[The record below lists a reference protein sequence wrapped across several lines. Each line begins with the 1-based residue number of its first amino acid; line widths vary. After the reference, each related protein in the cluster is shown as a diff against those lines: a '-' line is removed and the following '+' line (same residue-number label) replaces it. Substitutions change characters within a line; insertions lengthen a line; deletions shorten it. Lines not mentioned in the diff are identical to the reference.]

1 MWCPEPAFLKQEN
14 LSFHIS
20 NWDSALQRK
29 NALLC
34 GAQLGFVQD
43 QLWAGLARSLVGA
56 RLLLALGL
64 THAQWGTLIR
74 AGLAR
79 RSARLGTVRVLARY
93 PTRLGSR
100 LHSRLGSA
108 RLRSG
113 LTRIGLGRYSRL
125 YSAQLEAGLCWLEA
139 LLGMARGLVRL
150 GSSIGPARTR
160 LEARDSAQDSVWV

>member
-1 MWCPEPAFLKQEN
+1 MLPWFKRTRKKGGAINFLGKHGLNAVKSADVNSPDVVPRTGLSKAGEPE
-14 LSFHIS
+14 FHIS
-20 NWDSALQRK
+20 NWDSALKRK
-29 NALLC
+29 NALLG
-34 GAQLGFVQD
+34 GAPLGFVQD

-79 RSARLGTVRVLARY
+79 RSARLGSVRVLARY

-108 RLRSG
+108 WLRSG
-113 LTRIGLGRYSRL
+113 LIRFGLGRYSRL
-125 YSAQLEAGLCWLEA
+125 CSAQLEAGL
-139 LLGMARGLVRL
+139 
-150 GSSIGPARTR
+150 
-160 LEARDSAQDSVWV
+160 